1 MMLSLPWGRVLL
13 VAALAAGSS
22 AIVSAADAPAKG
34 GGGVSIDDAK
44 FEPGKE
50 IKITD
55 SKTGGDG
62 YWTLYL
68 PSDYNAARKW
78 PVIYCF
84 HPAKSDPSA
93 WPFKDLTDGKGYVI
107 VGMEYLDR
115 GNTYTDPEK
124 DLGNL
129 LRIHEQLAQH
139 LKLDEKLKFIGGMSQ
154 GGWRSNR
161 FYEISLDMWA
171 GHVILGAGRDSDL
184 PGHDAKYP
192 KQQFTDKAIF
202 IGAGEQDGNLAAAQH
217 AEKYYKERGAS
228 VVLEV
233 FPKLGHAVD
242 TSNKTL
248 KQWLRDHGPLLAV
261 KSNLAAAH
269 AAEKSG
275 KLGQAYALYQLVAQD
290 ANAEEAPAARAA
302 SDIIAASADKALA
315 DAEAAVT
322 ARKYLEAIKGLQAAE
337 SVFAGC
343 DRAEK
348 IKSRLTALQND
359 PTIQTEIAQ
368 AKIDAAADAAENLAV
383 AAEKSKDFK
392 RAIATYDAYLANYAN
407 SHRIAEVRRHLA
419 TLKADKTIQSGIAS
433 KQVDSDCK
441 SWLGLAHS
449 YIENGSPQ
457 RAQVYFKKVLDNYPG
472 TDYARTAAKELA
484 ELK

>member
-1 MMLSLPWGRVLL
+1 MIKSRVLL
-13 VAALAAGSS
+13 VAALAAAFS
-22 AIVSAADAPAKG
+22 AIVSAADAPAKA

-44 FEPGKE
+44 LEPGKE
-50 IKITD
+50 IKIAD

-93 WPFKDLTDGKGYVI
+93 WPFKDLTDGKGYII

-124 DLGNL
+124 DLANL
-129 LRIHEQLAQH
+129 RRIHEQLAQH

-192 KQQFTDKAIF
+192 KQQFTGKAIF
-202 IGAGEQDGNLAAAQH
+202 IGAGEQDGNLPAAQH

-242 TSNKTL
+242 TSNKAL

-275 KLGQAYALYQLVAQD
+275 KLGQAYALYQMIAQD
-290 ANAEEAPAARAA
+290 ASAAGEAPAARAA
-302 SDIIAASADKALA
+302 AELIVASADKALA
-315 DAEAAVT
+315 DAEAAIT
-322 ARKYLEAIKGLQAAE
+322 ARKYLDAIKGLQAAE
-337 SVFAGC
+337 STFGGC

-359 PTIQTEIAQ
+359 PTIQSEIAQ
-368 AKIDAAADAAENLAV
+368 AEIDAAADAAENRALT
-383 AAEKSKDFK
+383 AEKSKDFK
-392 RAIATYDAYLANYAN
+392 RAIATYDAYLASYPK
-407 SHRIAEVRRHLA
+407 SHRIAEIRRHLA

-441 SWLGLAHS
+441 SWLSLART
-449 YIENGSPQ
+449 YIQNGSSDH
-457 RAQVYFKKVLDNYPG
+457 AKVYFQKVIDNYPG
-472 TDYARTAAKELA
+472 TEYARTAAKELA